1 MMNGNAVH
9 AAHGQVS
16 WNEELKAAEVVWTGF
31 SFGREFET
39 IMLGGIDMMAQH
51 KGNKLL
57 MDARSG
63 SAIKQEDQ
71 DWIKDVFVAHAYG
84 AGLRYFAMV
93 LPEKTVAK
101 MSISRTAASV
111 GGYPYELVNF
121 EGMEE
126 AVQWL
131 SGSPA
136 AV

>member
-1 MMNGNAVH
+1 
-9 AAHGQVS
+9 
-16 WNEELKAAEVVWTGF
+16 
-31 SFGREFET
+31 
-39 IMLGGIDMMAQH
+39 
-51 KGNKLL
+51 
-57 MDARSG
+57 
-63 SAIKQEDQ
+63 
-71 DWIKDVFVAHAYG
+71 
-84 AGLRYFAMV
+84 MV